1 MKLSPLIKGII
12 TAVLMIATSLFTF
25 YTLPPTSP
33 LHYLVFAVYAL
44 GIIWTLAA
52 FSKSPES
59 TGKFGGFF
67 NTGFRCF
74 IVATLLM
81 VVYTFT
87 FNKLHPEFAEESAL
101 VYKKELVAAQLQASP
116 GHKTPTEIEE
126 AVARYKKGYTM
137 ALVYGSI
144 FGYLIIGAVVTALAS
159 VILTRRK

>member
-1 MKLSPLIKGII
+1 M
-12 TAVLMIATSLFTF
+12 ATSLTTF

-33 LHYLVFAVYAL
+33 FHYLVFAVYAV
-44 GIIWTLAA
+44 GIIWTLVS
-52 FSKSPES
+52 FSRSPEN
-59 TGKFGGFF
+59 TGKFGVLF

-87 FNKLHPEFAEESAL
+87 FNKLHPEFGEESAAA
-101 VYKKELVAAQLQASP
+101 YNKELLVNPES
-116 GHKTPTEIEE
+116 KTPVEIEE
-126 AVARYKKGYTM
+126 AVARYRKGYTM

-144 FGYLIIGAVVTALAS
+144 FGYLIIGVAVTAVAS

>member
-1 MKLSPLIKGII
+1 MNLSPLIKGVI
-12 TAVLMIATSLFTF
+12 TAVLMMATSLTTF
-25 YTLPPTSP
+25 YTLQPTSP

-44 GIIWTLAA
+44 GIVWTLVA
-52 FSKSPES
+52 FNRSPEN
-59 TGKFGGFF
+59 TGRFGTFF

-87 FNKLHPEFAEESAL
+87 FNKLHPEFGVESAL
-101 VYKKELVAAQLQASP
+101 AYQKELIANPES
-116 GHKTPTEIEE
+116 KTPVEIEE

-144 FGYLIIGAVVTALAS
+144 FGYLIIGTIVTALGS
-159 VILTRRK
+159 LTLTRRK

>member
-1 MKLSPLIKGII
+1 MKLSPLIKGVI
-12 TAVLMIATSLFTF
+12 TAVLMMATSLTTF

-44 GIIWTLAA
+44 GIIWTLIAYK
-52 FSKSPES
+52 SSPEN
-59 TGKFGGFF
+59 TGKFGAFF

-87 FNKLHPEFAEESAL
+87 FNKLHPEFGEESAAA
-101 VYKKELVAAQLQASP
+101 YNKELLANPES
-116 GHKTPTEIEE
+116 KTPVEIEE
-126 AVARYKKGYTM
+126 AVARYRKGYAM

-144 FGYLIIGAVVTALAS
+144 FGYLIIGVAVTAAAS